1 MKIGIDVRC
10 LTGSSRLTG
19 ISQYTRHLLTA
30 LIKRNGASYRLYP
43 GYRRQ
48 NNLNVLSI
56 FPNLPANSSWAWSP
70 VPGHLLDLSW
80 RLGWPPVEWVTGP
93 LDVFF
98 EPNFYPPPVKK
109 AAVVTT
115 VHDLSFLRHPEWFP
129 PGVAETRVQ
138 LLKAAL
144 NQVQAIIAVSR
155 FTANELIEHWP
166 QYEKKIWVVH
176 EAPGMEFNVPN
187 PHDAKTLR
195 QCLQLDAPYYL
206 AVGTLEYRKNIRQ
219 LVQAFM
225 AIREGG
231 QTDASLVLVGGKG
244 FGSEE
249 ILDEA
254 AVGINRKWIRWLG
267 YANQEHLP
275 ALYGGARA
283 VCYLSSYEG
292 FGLPPLEAM
301 ACGAS
306 VLASRIPVLQEVLG
320 DHVVYADPRDPD
332 EIISALLSIE
342 SRGESDCSARVA
354 WARQYTWERA
364 AGETSQV
371 FAHAV

>member
-10 LTGSSRLTG
+10 LAGPSRLAG
-19 ISQYTRHLLTA
+19 VSQYTRHLLTA
-30 LIKRNGASYRLYP
+30 LIPKYNENYRLYP
-43 GYRRQ
+43 GYYRSQ
-48 NNLNVLSI
+48 NANI
-56 FPNLPANSSWAWSP
+56 FSLIPQLPANSWTWSP
-70 VPGHLLDLSW
+70 IPGRLMDQSW
-80 RLGWPPVEWVTGP
+80 NFGWPPVEWITGP

-98 EPNFYPPPVKK
+98 EPNFFPPPVKK

-115 VHDLSFLRHPEWFP
+115 VHDLSFLRHPEWFR
-129 PGVAETRVQ
+129 PGIAETRVQ

-166 QYEKKIWVVH
+166 QYENKIWVVH
-176 EAPGMEFNVPN
+176 EAPGMEFDVPN
-187 PHDAKTLR
+187 QCEAQTVR
-195 QCLQLDAPYYL
+195 QCLQLDGPYYL

-225 AIREGG
+225 AIRESGK
-231 QTDASLVLVGGKG
+231 TDASLVLVGGKG

-249 ILDEA
+249 ILAEA
-254 AVGINRKWIRWLG
+254 EVGMNRKWIQWLG
-267 YANQEHLP
+267 YVDQEHLP
-275 ALYGGARA
+275 GLYGCSRA
-283 VCYLSSYEG
+283 VCYLSRYEG

-301 ACGAS
+301 ACGAT

-320 DHVVYADPRDPD
+320 NHVVYADPRDTD

-342 SRGESDCSARVA
+342 SKGESNCSAGVA
-354 WARQYTWERA
+354 WARQYSWERA
-364 AGETSQV
+364 ADETFRV
-371 FAHAV
+371 FANAA